1 MNIIEGPYLSDLL
14 EQPDMLR
21 AVRAILTTAQLDAA
35 VTDGLRA
42 GRFQHPCYARTV
54 SGAS

>member
-21 AVRAILTTAQLDAA
+21 AVRATLENTRLDAA
-35 VTDGLRA
+35 VTEGLRA